1 MRARGWFRR
10 QVLLVAMAAASLMRA
25 DRAIMKRQEM
35 EFHHEKRC
43 ADQLDQF
50 KVEQKGAWENK
61 MVGVIRNNRVKSKVA
76 ALQAQQQA
84 NLQDRRMRLAHK
96 LSSEMK
102 AFEQEMVDR
111 EETPSQ
117 RMERMSARAYELKKR
132 REDERK
138 AVVQEKLYSQWRS
151 GIDDLRTMDSK
162 IVELKTIADRDF
174 QLDDKALRMAE
185 EKAHDDFYAKLWH
198 EGYLAKIEREEREKA
213 MKHERNEQQ
222 KGTLA
227 IQLDMKHERVQA
239 DKDEETAEAEEMKKL
254 WAQQEQ
260 EEKEAHVRGIIQAK
274 ADRKKADEYMA
285 IQQAQ
290 REEEDRMEREFD
302 KNFVN
307 GVVERER
314 RIAEQEE
321 AEKQKAKEKAI
332 AFTEA
337 LKLEMARKAESQ
349 EELERLQHEES
360 ERQWAKRYESWEK
373 EEMARRSLME
383 EVYNDRAE
391 QVGLKHKL
399 RENVKADIERERQNI
414 EAEMSRLEHVE
425 KEREEGEK
433 LVAMRHQEEL
443 FRQMDF
449 HQVQRHRQLQQHS
462 IEQRQ
467 AAIAEEKI
475 RRAVAQE
482 KTKATGIMQEVMDK
496 RSAAAEHKTSSL
508 QAPWDR

>member
-1 MRARGWFRR
+1 
-10 QVLLVAMAAASLMRA
+10 
-25 DRAIMKRQEM
+25 MKRQEM
-35 EFHHEKRC
+35 EFHHEKRA

-61 MVGVIRNNRVKSKVA
+61 MMGVIRKNRVKSKVQ

-102 AFEQEMVDR
+102 AWEKEMVDR

-132 REDERK
+132 REDERQ
-138 AVVQEKLYSQWRS
+138 AVVKEKLYSQWRA

-174 QLDDKALRMAE
+174 QLDDKALRLAE

-198 EGYLAKIEREEREKA
+198 EGYLSKIEREEREKA
-213 MKHERNEQQ
+213 MKGERNEQQ
-222 KGTLA
+222 KATLA
-227 IQLDMKHERVQA
+227 IQLDMKKERVQV
-239 DKDEETAEAEEMKKL
+239 DKDEEAVEAEEMKKL

-337 LKLEMARKAESQ
+337 LKLEMARKAESE
-349 EELERLQHEES
+349 EELERLQKEES
-360 ERQWAKRYESWEK
+360 ERQWAKRYASWEK
-373 EEMARRSLME
+373 EELARRSLME

-391 QVGLKHKL
+391 QVALKHQL
-399 RENVKADIERERQNI
+399 RQNVKADIERERQNI

-449 HQVQRHRQLQQHS
+449 HQVQRHRQLQQHA

-475 RRAVAQE
+475 RRAVNQE
-482 KTKATGIMQEVMDK
+482 KTKATGIMQEVMNK
-496 RSAAAEHKTSSL
+496 RSAAQEHKSSSL